1 MVKSTAIL
9 AAASLACIAGA
20 ASARDVFADP
30 PAECR
35 PETWFH
41 FIGGN
46 VAKEGITA
54 DLEAIAGAGISGVQL
69 FHGQFG
75 GPWPGVSP
83 QITCLSAPWDGMVAF
98 TAAECRRLGLR
109 FTMQNCPGW
118 ATSGGPWIKPADAMR
133 QLEWMRVDVKGGRKV
148 EVKLPRRK
156 WGAQERD
163 RDYRDVAVLA
173 FPAPAGG
180 WDRPLAPDAVESS
193 VKTGLEKW
201 KSGRAQASLPGGRE
215 AVFEFVF
222 ARPVAVRTLE
232 LPSVNSMGHGWCYDP
247 QTDIRF
253 EAGGK
258 VLVDAAVPSANWQDD
273 RPVTYACDETVAT
286 RFKLTVKPRHGIK
299 FGLPRLFESARNDD
313 WEAQAGWTM
322 RRLMRNPPRR
332 QSPAA
337 WVRSREVRNLTGLM
351 DKDGTLRWDAPDG
364 EWAVLRVGH
373 VNTMRRNAPAPKEGT
388 GFECDKMS
396 ARAADIQFDNYIG
409 RLSAAG
415 GPLHGRIDGM
425 LIDSWECK
433 RQTWTAGFENAFK
446 AACGYDIWP
455 WMPALFGYVVDGP
468 AESARFLDD
477 WRETAGDA
485 IADNFY
491 GRMARR
497 CRERGISLNFETAFG
512 DVLPGD
518 IMRFFKYA
526 DAPMCEFWQPR
537 TENSVGSFDF
547 KPVKPAVSAAHL
559 YGKRRVSA
567 EAFTSFNL
575 TWDEKLRDLKRVA
588 DIHIAEGVT
597 HLVFHTYTHNPRV
610 GAPPPGTSFGAG
622 IGAPFLRGQT
632 WWGHMPAFT
641 AYLARCQAMSE
652 AGNPVRDVLWHLG
665 DEGLGRPPHAAP
677 FPAGHRYDYCNPDA
691 LAERLSTGAGG
702 AWTTPDGTAYRVL
715 WLPDP
720 RRMKPESLE
729 KIADCA
735 MEGAVAAFASLPE
748 GSSTLR
754 GGAGGER
761 RFAAARDRIAAIAAG
776 KAGAKGRIYIGRGI
790 GEVLAAEKTAP
801 DVEGAGVLWN
811 HRRNAGADWYFV
823 TPEDG
828 KAGFDGT
835 LAFRAQGIVEIWR
848 PLTGERRAEPR
859 AARMEGGRTRV
870 PLSLERGES
879 CFVVFKKT
887 PGASPFGDGADGSA
901 PAPAAPRFES
911 AGEIAV
917 DGWTVSFPAGWGMP
931 EEMRPAALKPWKE
944 LGPTPEAKAFSGTAV
959 YKAEFDV
966 PAGKSRLAAKLDLG
980 RVESLAKVKVNG
992 VEFPAL
998 WTWPYSVDVS
1008 GALKEGRNEIEIEI
1022 TDTWFNRLAYDA
1034 GLPEDRRRTWTICRP
1049 RARSALRDSGLL
1061 GPVKLQFAGGRRR
1074 RRR

>member
-173 FPAPAGG
+173 FPAPAGD

-351 DKDGTLRWDAPDG
+351 DKDGTLRWDAPEG
-364 EWAVLRVGH
+364 EWGSARGPREHDAAERAGPEGRHRVRVRQDVGPGGGHPVRQLHRAAVRGGRPAAGPD
-373 VNTMRRNAPAPKEGT
+373 RRNADRQLGVQ
-388 GFECDKMS
+388 
-396 ARAADIQFDNYIG
+396 AAD
-409 RLSAAG
+409 
-415 GPLHGRIDGM
+415 
-425 LIDSWECK
+425 
-433 RQTWTAGFENAFK
+433 
-446 AACGYDIWP
+446 
-455 WMPALFGYVVDGP
+455 VD
-468 AESARFLDD
+468 
-477 WRETAGDA
+477 
-485 IADNFY
+485 
-491 GRMARR
+491 
-497 CRERGISLNFETAFG
+497 
-512 DVLPGD
+512 
-518 IMRFFKYA
+518 
-526 DAPMCEFWQPR
+526 
-537 TENSVGSFDF
+537 
-547 KPVKPAVSAAHL
+547 
-559 YGKRRVSA
+559 RRVR
-567 EAFTSFNL
+567 
-575 TWDEKLRDLKRVA
+575 KHVQGGVRVR
-588 DIHIAEGVT
+588 
-597 HLVFHTYTHNPRV
+597 HL
-610 GAPPPGTSFGAG
+610 
-622 IGAPFLRGQT
+622 
-632 WWGHMPAFT
+632 
-641 AYLARCQAMSE
+641 AM
-652 AGNPVRDVLWHLG
+652 
-665 DEGLGRPPHAAP
+665 
-677 FPAGHRYDYCNPDA
+677 DA
-691 LAERLSTGAGG
+691 
-702 AWTTPDGTAYRVL
+702 
-715 WLPDP
+715 
-720 RRMKPESLE
+720 
-729 KIADCA
+729 
-735 MEGAVAAFASLPE
+735 GAVR
-748 GSSTLR
+748 LR
-754 GGAGGER
+754 GG
-761 RFAAARDRIAAIAAG
+761 
-776 KAGAKGRIYIGRGI
+776 
-790 GEVLAAEKTAP
+790 
-801 DVEGAGVLWN
+801 
-811 HRRNAGADWYFV
+811 
-823 TPEDG
+823 
-828 KAGFDGT
+828 
-835 LAFRAQGIVEIWR
+835 
-848 PLTGERRAEPR
+848 
-859 AARMEGGRTRV
+859 
-870 PLSLERGES
+870 
-879 CFVVFKKT
+879 
-887 PGASPFGDGADGSA
+887 
-901 PAPAAPRFES
+901 
-911 AGEIAV
+911 
-917 DGWTVSFPAGWGMP
+917 
-931 EEMRPAALKPWKE
+931 
-944 LGPTPEAKAFSGTAV
+944 
-959 YKAEFDV
+959 
-966 PAGKSRLAAKLDLG
+966 
-980 RVESLAKVKVNG
+980 
-992 VEFPAL
+992 
-998 WTWPYSVDVS
+998 
-1008 GALKEGRNEIEIEI
+1008 
-1022 TDTWFNRLAYDA
+1022 
-1034 GLPEDRRRTWTICRP
+1034 RP
-1049 RARSALRDSGLL
+1049 RGVGAV
-1061 GPVKLQFAGGRRR
+1061 P
-1074 RRR
+1074 